1 MNIKTKWIATLF
13 EGLFFLIPLVLLFI
27 NWKWGLIAIAIALL
41 LFSGYCLLILYAGLN
56 TKIKFGVASM
66 INMADT
72 LRLSDQDKQT
82 IAWIEEKG
90 EKKVLYTPDGQTLE
104 GRFLNHPSSKGI
116 VYVCHGYGDYKYISV
131 QVPIKHFYDMG
142 YSVFVHHSRGF
153 GNQNGQWTG
162 MGVVERQDHL
172 RWLNRLIHEHPNQNI
187 FLYGVSMGGAS
198 VMNLCDADLP
208 QIKGIIED
216 CGYVSLYDQMEHALK
231 SVLQVPEWP
240 VLPIASW
247 LCEVFCKYSL
257 KDLNVQE
264 KLASSNYPLLAFHGR
279 EDTFVPYTN
288 LDRVIQSAGDHL
300 IEAHMI
306 EGAKHCQSF
315 LKAAPFYWQT
325 IDHFFKTY
333 NPQEVIDVEAI
344 EIPTLQEE
352 KETSPF
358 TTSLEDQSKKMA
370 SNSDSISSTSSIPSL
385 AHSNSKWRKALSHL
399 ISWDILNQML
409 NAGLPKIK
417 DDSSK
422 DSLNSK

>member
-1 MNIKTKWIATLF
+1 MNIKTKWMATLF

-27 NWKWGLIAIAIALL
+27 NWKWGLIALAIALL

-56 TKIKFGVASM
+56 TKVKFGVASM

-82 IAWIEEKG
+82 IDWINDQG
-90 EKKVLYTPDGQTLE
+90 EKKILYTPDGQILE
-104 GRFLNHPSSKGI
+104 GRFLNHPNSKGI

-153 GNQNGQWTG
+153 GNENGQWTG
-162 MGVVERQDHL
+162 MGVLEREDHL
-172 RWLNRLIHEHPNQNI
+172 RWLNRLIHEHPGQNI

-198 VMNLCDADLP
+198 VMNLCDATLP
-208 QIKGIIED
+208 QIKGIVED
-216 CGYVSLYDQMEHALK
+216 CGYVSLYDQMDHALK

-240 VLPIASW
+240 VLPIANW
-247 LCEVFCKYSL
+247 LGEIVCKYSL
-257 KDLNVQE
+257 KDLNVQD
-264 KLASSNYPLLAFHGR
+264 KLAHSNYPILAFHGR

-288 LDRVIQSAGDHL
+288 LDRVVESAKDHL

-333 NPQEVIDVEAI
+333 NPQEVIDGEAI
-344 EIPTLQEE
+344 EVFTPQET
-352 KETSPF
+352 KENLSILDESVENSSSN
-358 TTSLEDQSKKMA
+358 TTSKASLIAHDSLPTSK
-370 SNSDSISSTSSIPSL
+370 
-385 AHSNSKWRKALSHL
+385 KWRKALSHL
-399 ISWDILNQML
+399 ISWDILNQLL

-417 DDSSK
+417 DDSS
-422 DSLNSK
+422 SKKKQLK

>member
-1 MNIKTKWIATLF
+1 MNIKTKWMATLF

-27 NWKWGLIAIAIALL
+27 NWKWGLIALAIALL

-56 TKIKFGVASM
+56 TKVKFGVASM

-82 IAWIEEKG
+82 IDWINEQG
-90 EKKVLYTPDGQTLE
+90 EKKILYTPDGQILE
-104 GRFLNHPSSKGI
+104 GRFLNHPNSKGI

-153 GNQNGQWTG
+153 GNENGQWTG
-162 MGVVERQDHL
+162 MGVLEREDHL
-172 RWLNRLIHEHPNQNI
+172 RWLNRLIHEHPGQNI

-198 VMNLCDADLP
+198 VMNLCDATLP
-208 QIKGIIED
+208 QIKGIVED
-216 CGYVSLYDQMEHALK
+216 CGYVSLYDQMDHALK

-240 VLPIASW
+240 VLPIANW
-247 LCEVFCKYSL
+247 LGEIVCKYSL
-257 KDLNVQE
+257 KDLNVQD
-264 KLASSNYPLLAFHGR
+264 KLAHSNYPILAFHGR

-288 LDRVIQSAGDHL
+288 LDRVVESAKDHL

-333 NPQEVIDVEAI
+333 NPQEVIDGEAI
-344 EIPTLQEE
+344 EVFTPQEA
-352 KETSPF
+352 KENLSILDESVENSSSN
-358 TTSLEDQSKKMA
+358 TTSKASLIAHDSLPTSK
-370 SNSDSISSTSSIPSL
+370 
-385 AHSNSKWRKALSHL
+385 KWRKALSHL
-399 ISWDILNQML
+399 ISWDILNQLL

-417 DDSSK
+417 DDSS
-422 DSLNSK
+422 SNENHSK